1 MYNDAPLRKSYGA
14 KGYPAKRCSPS
25 AFGFLLG
32 NEGRVFEIS
41 MSYDLK
47 MLVREDEPRR
57 GDLTDIGFCMPYFF
71 L

>member
-1 MYNDAPLRKSYGA
+1 MMRLCAKAMVQKDTRLSGA
-14 KGYPAKRCSPS
+14 AHQ
-25 AFGFLLG
+25 LLDFYWVM
-32 NEGRVFEIS
+32 GRVFEIS